1 MKNEKSLSGTFLEM
15 ALSETARILSLQDRN
30 PISPTY
36 GSFDRE
42 YWFYKKTDTPYAS
55 VQGAVFSL
63 ALLYKNK
70 LPGNVY
76 YGNRKVLDWVIAGLR
91 FWAKIQNKNGSFDEY
106 YPHEKSYIGTAL
118 GLYPCAEAFLLVKN
132 KISEADKKIIIDA
145 FDKACNFLSKNKEP
159 FVINQ
164 ETMAALAIYTANH
177 AIRKSRYANIAK
189 NKISFIIKQQDK
201 EGWFPEYGGCDVG
214 YLSYTIDFLAS
225 YYNKSRDKRV
235 LGPLHKAIEFIS
247 YFLHPDGTAG
257 GEYTARNTE
266 YLVPHGFALVND
278 KLSSR
283 IVEFAEDSL
292 GKGSVSLMCLDNRYL
307 PLYAHQYIQ
316 TSLDYNGSKS
326 SKIKLPY
333 ERKNFDKFFENAGI
347 LVKKIKDF
355 YIIIGTSKGGVIRVY
370 DCKNGKIIYSDCGYI
385 AFADKIGSS
394 AYLDHNRHVS
404 VKGDK
409 VIIKGKFYK
418 QKQLVSTKYKHMA
431 LRVALTGGVLSKP
444 LREAIKRS
452 LITKKS
458 LMPINFSRTFNLS
471 NLKDGKIAIEDEI
484 LHKNK
489 IKKLMLID
497 KFSFRYIPSSRF
509 FQTQELNTFGTKIF
523 NRLDK
528 LGKRIRI
535 EHSLELKSRKVT
547 TKLVR

>member
-1 MKNEKSLSGTFLEM
+1 MKNENVFSGKFLEM

-70 LPGNVY
+70 LPGNIY
-76 YGNRKVLDWVIAGLR
+76 YGKRKVLDWVIAGLR

-118 GLYPCAEAFLLVKN
+118 GLYPCAEAFLLVKDR
-132 KISEADKKIIIDA
+132 IGEADKRIIMAA
-145 FDKACNFLSKNKEP
+145 FDRACDFLSKNKEP

-164 ETMAALAIYTANH
+164 ETMAALAIYTANQ
-177 AIRKSRYANIAK
+177 IIKKNRYAGAAK
-189 NKISFIIKQQDK
+189 NKISFVIKQQDE

-225 YYNKSRDKRV
+225 YYSKSRDKRV
-235 LGPLHKAIEFIS
+235 LRPLHKAIEFIS

-266 YLVPHGFALVND
+266 YLVPHGFALMNNG
-278 KLSSR
+278 LSSR
-283 IVEFAEDSL
+283 IVRFAEDSL

-307 PLYAHQYIQ
+307 PLYVHQYIQ
-316 TSLDYNGSKS
+316 TYLDYKSKS
-326 SKIKLPY
+326 SKTKLPY
-333 ERKNFDKFFENAGI
+333 ERKDFVKFFENAGI
-347 LVKKIKDF
+347 LVKKIKNF
-355 YIIIGTSKGGVIRVY
+355 YIIIGTSKGGVVRVY
-370 DCKNGKIIYSDCGYI
+370 DCKKGKSIYSDCGYI

-394 AYLDHNRHVS
+394 TYLDHNRHTS
-404 VKGDK
+404 VKGNK
-409 VIIKGKFYK
+409 IVVKGKFYK
-418 QKQLVSTKYKHMA
+418 QKQLVPTKYKHMA
-431 LRVALTGGVLSKP
+431 LRVALTGGILSKP

-458 LMPINFSRTFNLS
+458 LMPIDFSRTFNL
-471 NLKDGKIAIEDEI
+471 NDDKIVIEDEI

-489 IKKLMLID
+489 LKKLMLID

-509 FQTQELNTFGTKIF
+509 FQTQELETFGTKIF
-523 NRLDK
+523 NK
-528 LGKRIRI
+528 PGKKARI
-535 EHSLELKSRKVT
+535 EHSLDLKSGKAT
-547 TKLVR
+547 TKLGR